1 MQINHYSY
9 RNNILKL
16 VKVQSYVAKCCKMR
30 KIIIALQYL
39 QILCSFVLRA
49 EITTISA
56 LCKAIQY
63 FPQFTTVGNHANFS
77 NFNNFSMLFRE
88 YTFYQD
94 TKIHLQWELSSYFHV
109 LFRTFQIHMYKTS

>member
-49 EITTISA
+49 EITTIFGPLQGYTVFSA
-56 LCKAIQY
+56 IYNIWKPCKL
-63 FPQFTTVGNHANFS
+63 FQF
-77 NFNNFSMLFRE
+77 
-88 YTFYQD
+88 
-94 TKIHLQWELSSYFHV
+94 
-109 LFRTFQIHMYKTS
+109 